1 MRVSDGVGKGVRACG
16 GGREVMECVGLA
28 ELRSLSRWGG
38 GGGRGGVAGSGGAAG
53 RSAPDVRT
61 SNLPPLGWSRFVLP
75 SVLRRL
81 LPRACA
87 PHCQY
92 SPPYS
97 RGTHSSPS

>member
-1 MRVSDGVGKGVRACG
+1 
-16 GGREVMECVGLA
+16 MECVGLA

-38 GGGRGGVAGSGGAAG
+38 SLAGGGAGGGAAG
-53 RSAPDVRT
+53 RSAPDVRAP
-61 SNLPPLGWSRFVLP
+61 LGPLGWGRFVLP

-97 RGTHSSPS
+97 RGIPTHPPGTPS